1 MIVSNL
7 YLKLLN
13 KNKIAIIVYIVIF
26 TILTLVMINS
36 NKGVQDRFKN
46 VKINIAYIDND
57 NTEFSNNLKDYISD
71 YAEIKNIEKSNL
83 DDAFFYRDIEM
94 IIEIPKGFTSSFFD
108 GNNPKIET
116 KIIPESAK
124 SVTLQRAIDKYLNL
138 TRVYLENDIS
148 TNDLHEVVKTV
159 LSKEAKVNI
168 SAKVKDDYTSLQFYY
183 NYLAYILM
191 ALLIT
196 VIGSIMIS
204 IKPIEIK
211 RRNGLGSISNNKMNM
226 ILLLCNFIFGIV
238 LLILFIIISYIL
250 YPDIMIKTNGL
261 LFMLNSFI
269 FLLTVISLAY
279 LLVVLFKSGYIIGA
293 LATVFS
299 LGSSF
304 LTGIFIPQ
312 FLLDDVI
319 IKISKILPSYWYVKA
334 NDNISTL
341 IKYNSTALKP
351 VYTSFLMQIIFTII
365 FIVLALFISKYK
377 QREEN

>member
-7 YLKLLN
+7 YLKILN
-13 KNKIAIIVYIVIF
+13 KSKIAIIVYIVIF

-183 NYLAYILM
+183 NYLAYVLM

-279 LLVVLFKSGYIIGA
+279 LLVVIFKSGYIIGA

>member
-183 NYLAYILM
+183 NYLAYVLM

-279 LLVVLFKSGYIIGA
+279 LLVVLFKSGNIIGA

>member
-7 YLKLLN
+7 YLKILN
-13 KNKIAIIVYIVIF
+13 KSKIAIIVYIVIF

-94 IIEIPKGFTSSFFD
+94 IIEIPKGFTSSFLD

-204 IKPIEIK
+204 FKPIEIK

-279 LLVVLFKSGYIIGA
+279 LLVVLFKSGNIIGA